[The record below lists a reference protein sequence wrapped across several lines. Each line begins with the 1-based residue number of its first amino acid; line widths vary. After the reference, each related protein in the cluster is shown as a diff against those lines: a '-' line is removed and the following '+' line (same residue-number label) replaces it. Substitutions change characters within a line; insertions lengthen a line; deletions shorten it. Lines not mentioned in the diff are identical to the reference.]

1 MLEVFDWNQIEQA
14 KSLGSCNIELESLE
28 PFTAVERTVQL
39 SSAKHGEKGEI
50 RLRLLFTPEI
60 LYLLANVSSLVNVKW
75 YLGVPLN
82 DSTDIRLE
90 IAQYGQQILGDN
102 LIGLQ
107 VGNEPDLYAR

>member
-1 MLEVFDWNQIEQA
+1 MLY
-14 KSLGSCNIELESLE
+14 
-28 PFTAVERTVQL
+28 
-39 SSAKHGEKGEI
+39 
-50 RLRLLFTPEI
+50 TPEI